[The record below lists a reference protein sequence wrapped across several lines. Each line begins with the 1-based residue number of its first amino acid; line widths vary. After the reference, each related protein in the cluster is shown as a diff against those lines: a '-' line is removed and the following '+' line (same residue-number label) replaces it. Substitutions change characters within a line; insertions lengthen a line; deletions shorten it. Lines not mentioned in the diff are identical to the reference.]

1 MARRVDKWR
10 VAVRVLA
17 AFALV
22 FLSFAHKPAF
32 PKTLGPAAAADYLLP
47 DGTFADICFGT
58 NGLDHDAGRDK
69 APAIAPICEACRLA
83 GSVLLPTPP
92 EESAPAENGNWLAK
106 TPVIKTEVALPP
118 LRLLPPSRGP
128 PTAVVTAS

>member
-1 MARRVDKWR
+1 MARRVEKWR
-10 VAVRVLA
+10 MAVRVLA

-32 PKTLGPAAAADYLLP
+32 PKTLGPAAAAEYLLP

-58 NGLDHDAGRDK
+58 DGVDHDAGQEK
-69 APAIAPICEACRLA
+69 APTIAPVCEACRLA
-83 GSVLLPTPP
+83 GSVLLPAPP
-92 EESAPAENGNWLAK
+92 QESAAAENGNWLAK
-106 TPVIKTEVALPP
+106 APVIKTEVALPL

-128 PTAVVTAS
+128 PTAVVTFS

>member
-1 MARRVDKWR
+1 MARRVEKWR
-10 VAVRVLA
+10 IAVRLIA

-32 PKTLGPAAAADYLLP
+32 SKTLGPAATADYLLP

-58 NGLDHDAGRDK
+58 DGVDHDAGQDK
-69 APAIAPICEACRLA
+69 APQIAPVCEACRLA
-83 GSVLLPTPP
+83 GSVLLPAPP
-92 EESAPAENGNWLAK
+92 QESAPAERGNWLAK
-106 TPVIKTEVALPP
+106 APVIKAEAALTP

-128 PTAVVTAS
+128 PTAVVSFS

>member
-10 VAVRVLA
+10 IAVRVLA

-32 PKTLGPAAAADYLLP
+32 SKTLGPAAAADYLLP

-58 NGLDHDAGRDK
+58 DGVDHDAGQDE
-69 APAIAPICEACRLA
+69 APKIAPICEACRLS
-83 GSVLLPTPP
+83 GSVLLPEPP
-92 EESAPAENGNWLAK
+92 QESTPAENGSWLAK
-106 TPVIKTEVALPP
+106 ATVIKIEVALAP

-128 PTAVVTAS
+128 PTSLVTFS

>member
-10 VAVRVLA
+10 IAVRVLA

-22 FLSFAHKPAF
+22 FLSFAHKPALSKA
-32 PKTLGPAAAADYLLP
+32 PNPAVAADYLLP

-58 NGLDHDAGRDK
+58 EGIDHDTGQDK
-69 APAIAPICEACRLA
+69 SSGIAPICEACRLA
-83 GSVLLPTPP
+83 GSVLLPAPP
-92 EESAPAENGNWLAK
+92 EQGAPAENGNWLAK
-106 TPVIKTEVALPP
+106 APIGNAEVALAP

-128 PTAVVTAS
+128 PTFVVTFS